1 MRVFNT
7 YLYEVSK
14 GTKPVALVTCDVNL
28 CEKILTKLKKHNISY
43 ALYKVSKEK
52 INVFF
57 GKKEC
62 IDVINEC
69 FLKPLDALNP
79 YEDFILGAIL
89 GYDIKLQCK
98 RLLQKTNKSLS
109 CV

>member
-7 YLYEVSK
+7 YLYEVLK
-14 GTKPVALVTCDVNL
+14 GTKPVALVTCENSLKGKIVSRL
-28 CEKILTKLKKHNISY
+28 EKENIPFSV
-43 ALYKVSKEK
+43 LDIDNSK

-57 GKKEC
+57 GNKEC
-62 IDVINEC
+62 IDVVKKI
-69 FLKPLDALNP
+69 FMVPLCSLSP

-98 RLLQKTNKSLS
+98 RFLEKTS
-109 CV
+109 